1 MLSNL
6 NKYYLKPI
14 CPLDNN
20 TGSLFEKKSESFK
33 VQDIYFSHL
42 ELISKTKNKKI
53 TSKTYSFSDFKNLID
68 ESNEICDLF
77 NNLNFKNQKL
87 ENLLFK
93 KKKISI
99 FGILNLTP
107 DSFSD
112 GGTNELVSD
121 SLSKAKKMIE
131 DGANFIDIGGESTRP
146 GADVVI
152 PKDEIVRVMPTIQQ
166 LNFNDIDMSLD
177 TRNSS
182 TMELGIL
189 SGVKIIND
197 VSALNHDEN
206 SIEVIKKNKVPI
218 VVMHMP
224 GNPKTMMTKI
234 RDYDNVLLDVYD
246 FLQQKIKELVILGVS
261 KENIIADPGIGFGKD
276 LDQNLILLKNL
287 SIFHSLGVPLM
298 LGVSRK
304 RFIESISNE
313 SLPKKRVGGT
323 ISATLLALSQ
333 GIRIHRVHD
342 VHEVYQAARVFDK
355 LTNK

>member
-1 MLSNL
+1 
-6 NKYYLKPI
+6 
-14 CPLDNN
+14 
-20 TGSLFEKKSESFK
+20 
-33 VQDIYFSHL
+33 
-42 ELISKTKNKKI
+42 
-53 TSKTYSFSDFKNLID
+53 
-68 ESNEICDLF
+68 
-77 NNLNFKNQKL
+77 
-87 ENLLFK
+87 
-93 KKKISI
+93 
-99 FGILNLTP
+99 
-107 DSFSD
+107 
-112 GGTNELVSD
+112 
-121 SLSKAKKMIE
+121 
-131 DGANFIDIGGESTRP
+131 
-146 GADVVI
+146 
-152 PKDEIVRVMPTIQQ
+152 
-166 LNFNDIDMSLD
+166 
-177 TRNSS
+177 
-182 TMELGIL
+182 MELGIL